1 MGRSQTTFS
10 KREKEKKRQ
19 KKKEE
24 KEKRKAERKANATS
38 NSLDEMMAYVD
49 ANGNIV
55 DTPPPA
61 EQKKEEINAE
71 DIVVGV
77 PKKEKEEEP
86 EFREGKVAFFNDSKG
101 YGFINEKDTGE
112 KYFVH
117 INSCVDNIEENDS
130 VRFDLEKGPRGMNA
144 VNVSRA

>member
-10 KREKEKKRQ
+10 KREKEKKRK

-24 KEKRKAERKANATS
+24 KEKKKAERKANSTS
-38 NSLDEMMAYVD
+38 NSLDDMIAYVD
-49 ANGNIV
+49 DKGNIV
-55 DTPPPA
+55 DTPPE
-61 EQKKEEINAE
+61 EQKKEEVNAE

-86 EFREGKVAFFNDSKG
+86 EFREGRVAFFNDSKG

-117 INSCVDNIEENDS
+117 INSCVDDIEENDN
-130 VRFDLEKGPRGMNA
+130 VRFDLEKGPRGLNA
-144 VNVSRA
+144 VNVVRT

>member
-10 KREKEKKRQ
+10 KREKEKKRK

-24 KEKRKAERKANATS
+24 KEKKKAERKANSTS
-38 NSLDEMMAYVD
+38 NSLDDMIAYVD
-49 ANGNIV
+49 DKGNIV
-55 DTPPPA
+55 DTPPE
-61 EQKKEEINAE
+61 EQKKEEVNAE

-77 PKKEKEEEP
+77 PKKEKEVEP
-86 EFREGKVAFFNDSKG
+86 EFREGRVAFFNDSKG

-117 INSCVDNIEENDS
+117 INSCVDDIEENDN
-130 VRFDLEKGPRGMNA
+130 VRFDLEKGPRGLNA
-144 VNVSRA
+144 VNVVRA